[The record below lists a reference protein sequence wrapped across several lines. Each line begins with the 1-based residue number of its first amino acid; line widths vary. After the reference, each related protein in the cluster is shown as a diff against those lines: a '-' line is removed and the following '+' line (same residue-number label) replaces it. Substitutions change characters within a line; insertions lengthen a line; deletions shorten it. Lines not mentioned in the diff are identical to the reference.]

1 MRSRPTR
8 SRRLATT
15 VACATAT
22 VLVAAL
28 GGCASSEA
36 SELETTGSGDVVLRY
51 LGSPGSV
58 NLAELADALGYL
70 DGIELRTIGNA
81 QGGPE
86 QLRSLANGDAD
97 FANGPFNGATARVVA
112 TGLDVTA
119 VVAAYGSSDDVE
131 MSLLA
136 EDGAGIDDA
145 HDLVGRTVG
154 VNTLGANSEAIIDTY
169 LRQEGLS
176 PDEIED
182 VALVPLPGS
191 ALEGSLRQGQVD
203 AALLSFAS
211 REHALS
217 VGGLTEL
224 TNDVDVVGEYTGGA
238 TVLPDRLLDEHP
250 EVAERFVA
258 GVARAVEF
266 QRTHSRDEVL
276 DVYADWLVEQDRGA
290 EVEALALWSGSGIPR
305 RGGVLAED
313 DFAMWLDWLEAKGE
327 VEPGALDPAEVFTND
342 YNPYAEESTA

>member
-1 MRSRPTR
+1 MRSGHRR
-8 SRRLATT
+8 SRGPLTAL
-15 VACATAT
+15 ACATAT
-22 VLVAAL
+22 VMVAAL
-28 GGCASSEA
+28 GGCAASGA
-36 SELETTGSGDVVLRY
+36 SELETTASGDVVMRY

-119 VVAAYGSSDDVE
+119 VVAAYGSSDEVE

-136 EDGAGIDDA
+136 EDGSGIDDA
-145 HDLVGRTVG
+145 RDLIGRTVG

-169 LRQEGLS
+169 LQQEGLS
-176 PDEIED
+176 AEEVED

-224 TNDVDVVGEYTGGA
+224 TDDVEVVGEYTGGA
-238 TVLPDRLLDEHP
+238 TVLPDRFLEEHP
-250 EVAERFVA
+250 DVAERFVS
-258 GVARAVEF
+258 GVARAVEY
-266 QRTHSRDEVL
+266 QRTHSREEVL
-276 DVYADWLVEQDRGA
+276 DVYAPWLEEQGRGA
-290 EVEALALWSGSGIPR
+290 EVEALALWTGSGIPR
-305 RGGVLAED
+305 RGGVLAEE

-327 VEPGALDPAEVFTND
+327 VEQGALDPADVFTND
-342 YNPYAEESTA
+342 FNPYAEESTA